1 MAAEPYTAHRVAG
14 TLATFLIAAA
24 LLSAAISTVL
34 DFYALF
40 YFMLH

>member
-1 MAAEPYTAHRVAG
+1 MATEPYTAHRIAG

-24 LLSAAISTVL
+24 LLSALISTVL

-40 YFMLH
+40 SSMLH